1 MVVFLNKNYNNRYY
15 TNFDGK
21 LYNVYLEDEK
31 QSIKLL
37 TAKNGTKYFVAEL
50 VAKHGKDGKFYFIA
64 KKRLEIKDGELRE

>member
-50 VAKHGKDGKFYFIA
+50 VAKHGKDGKCYFIA
-64 KKRLEIKDGELRE
+64 KKRLEIKDGDKRE